1 MNRDQTVKYQE
12 RNLRQKYN
20 MLHALPTLKS
30 KALSGL
36 YYRNFHNSVKRYQV
50 VLPEQLISGKFCP
63 HCGCVY
69 VPNFNATLQATTSTE
84 QDDSAKLNNEDIQTL
99 KRCIEVRCLN
109 CKMCEKFD
117 WKTELGEQATKG
129 EPKPIADG
137 ISARKVP
144 QATEKQQKL
153 NTKNKSSSGKDRSKK
168 RKLNSLTSLLSK
180 KNQEKNQKKNMS
192 SSLSLESFMKN

>member
-1 MNRDQTVKYQE
+1 M
-12 RNLRQKYN
+12 
-20 MLHALPTLKS
+20 
-30 KALSGL
+30 
-36 YYRNFHNSVKRYQV
+36 
-50 VLPEQLISGKFCP
+50 
-63 HCGCVY
+63 
-69 VPNFNATLQATTSTE
+69 
-84 QDDSAKLNNEDIQTL
+84 
-99 KRCIEVRCLN
+99 N

>member
-20 MLHALPTLKS
+20 MLHALPALKS

-84 QDDSAKLNNEDIQTL
+84 LDDSAKHNNEGRQTS
-99 KRCIEVRCLN
+99 KNCIEVRCLN
-109 CKMCEKFD
+109 CKVCEQFD
-117 WKTELGEQATKG
+117 WKTELAGQAVEG
-129 EPKPIADG
+129 EPNPMTNG
-137 ISARKVP
+137 ISARKIP
-144 QATEKQQKL
+144 QETEKLQKS
-153 NTKNKSSSGKDRSKK
+153 NTKNKGSSGKDRSKK
-168 RKLNSLTSLLSK
+168 RKLTSLTNLLSK
-180 KNQEKNQKKNMS
+180 KNQEKNQKKNIS